1 MRTSRSIWFHDQHLT
16 GANKFQPKLGQ
27 DVLASERPRSAAVPF
42 APLNMKR
49 YILTGTP
56 GCGKT
61 SIIRSLEVAGYL
73 VVEEAA
79 TDIIA
84 LRQAQGIAE
93 PWMHPTFIDDITNL
107 QKLRQMRI
115 ADVAEVQFYDR
126 SPLCTYAL
134 SVWLG
139 FPISKTLADEM
150 KRIENEQIYQTQVFF
165 IENLGFCEPSAAR
178 KITFEDSLKF
188 EKVHEETYR
197 SFGYESI
204 RIAPSDLAA
213 RVEQIRRHV
222 LATA

>member
-1 MRTSRSIWFHDQHLT
+1 
-16 GANKFQPKLGQ
+16 
-27 DVLASERPRSAAVPF
+27 
-42 APLNMKR
+42 MKR

-61 SIIRSLEVAGYL
+61 SIIRSLEVEGYL

-93 PWMHPTFIDDITNL
+93 PHMHPSFIDDIINL
-107 QKLRQMRI
+107 QKQRQMRTDL
-115 ADVAEVQFYDR
+115 ASGVQFYDR

-139 FPISKTLADEM
+139 FPISMTLADEM
-150 KRIENEQIYQTQVFF
+150 ERVAKAQIYKKAVFF
-165 IENLGFCEPSAAR
+165 IENLGFCEPTAAR
-178 KITFEDSLKF
+178 KISFEDSLKF

-197 SFGYESI
+197 SLGYECV
-204 RIAPSDLAA
+204 RIAPQELAA
-213 RVEQIRRHV
+213 RVEQIKRYV
-222 LATA
+222 SALG

>member
-1 MRTSRSIWFHDQHLT
+1 
-16 GANKFQPKLGQ
+16 
-27 DVLASERPRSAAVPF
+27 
-42 APLNMKR
+42 MKR

-56 GCGKT
+56 GSGKT
-61 SIIRSLEVAGYL
+61 SILRALELAGYP

-93 PWMHPTFIDDITNL
+93 PHTHPAFIDDITNL
-107 QKLRQMRI
+107 QKHRQIRI
-115 ADVAEVQFYDR
+115 ADVAQLQFYDR

-150 KRIENEQIYQTQVFF
+150 ARIAKAQIYQKQVFF
-165 IENLGFCEPSAAR
+165 IENLGHCEPTAAR
-178 KITFEDSLKF
+178 KITFDDSLKF

-197 SFGYESI
+197 SFGYQCI
-204 RIAPSDLAA
+204 KIASQELST
-213 RVEQIRRHV
+213 RVEQITRYV
-222 LATA
+222 SAAD

>member
-1 MRTSRSIWFHDQHLT
+1 
-16 GANKFQPKLGQ
+16 
-27 DVLASERPRSAAVPF
+27 V
-42 APLNMKR
+42 KR

-93 PWMHPTFIDDITNL
+93 PHTHPSFIDDITNL
-107 QKLRQMRI
+107 QKQRQMQV
-115 ADVAEVQFYDR
+115 ADLASGVQFYDR

-139 FPISKTLADEM
+139 CPISATLANEM
-150 KRIENEQIYQTQVFF
+150 ERIEKARIYQMQVFF
-165 IENLGFCEPSAAR
+165 IENLGFCEPTAAR
-178 KITFEDSLKF
+178 KISFEDSLRF

-197 SFGYESI
+197 SFGYECI
-204 RIAPSDLAA
+204 RVAPLELSA
-213 RVEQIRRHV
+213 RVDQIRRYV
-222 LATA
+222 AASG

>member
-1 MRTSRSIWFHDQHLT
+1 
-16 GANKFQPKLGQ
+16 
-27 DVLASERPRSAAVPF
+27 
-42 APLNMKR
+42 MKR

-61 SIIRSLEVAGYL
+61 SIIRSLEVEGYL

-93 PWMHPTFIDDITNL
+93 PHMHPSFIDDIINL
-107 QKLRQMRI
+107 QKQRQMRTDL
-115 ADVAEVQFYDR
+115 ASGVQFYDR

-139 FPISKTLADEM
+139 FPISMTLADEM
-150 KRIENEQIYQTQVFF
+150 ERVAKAQIYQKQVFF
-165 IENLGFCEPSAAR
+165 IENLGFCEPTAAR
-178 KITFEDSLKF
+178 KISFEDSLKF

-197 SFGYESI
+197 SLGYECV
-204 RIAPSDLAA
+204 RIAPQELAA
-213 RVEQIRRHV
+213 RVEQIKRYV
-222 LATA
+222 SALG